1 MTVPISTRRWRSI
14 ASPSA
19 FALELTARPLD
30 PSALRQFLASL
41 PEKELRD
48 AAFVVVRLGALERER
63 SKPIVVA
70 ANTWS
75 HSARLC
81 LAVDRGTLE
90 RIDFGALVAERV
102 GLILDDVDAETP
114 LSAIARDSVE
124 AIRFGADF
132 VARARGNVRVG
143 CVLATMLDLASNLGL
158 GTLGPAA
165 AANDVASHSPVSNF
179 DFVPSSGFDAGADQ
193 PEGWDRC
200 VPSHA
205 MISVTRPNA
214 RKRPPLPRP
223 SRTGA

>member
-48 AAFVVVRLGALERER
+48 AAFVVVRLRALERER

-90 RIDFGALVAERV
+90 RIDFSALVAEHV

-124 AIRFGADF
+124 AIRFGAEF
-132 VARARGNVRVG
+132 VARARGTVRVG

-158 GTLGPAA
+158 VHPLALQRPQTMSRRTHPFRTLTSCPLQASTPALT
-165 AANDVASHSPVSNF
+165 SPM
-179 DFVPSSGFDAGADQ
+179 GGIDACL
-193 PEGWDRC
+193 R
-200 VPSHA
+200 
-205 MISVTRPNA
+205 MR
-214 RKRPPLPRP
+214 
-223 SRTGA
+223 